1 MNATTTD
8 NPYVAEGFTGA
19 EITEILY
26 ADGESTCVA
35 RSTHGYIPLSY
46 GRAVTILG
54 SAYVVRPGA
63 VILAVDEEGFWTRDC
78 CVHEITDAGTVDGVA
93 NSSARRSLRT
103 MSSAECRFRPAI
115 YFIVPSN
122 PISGYRTLKLVG
134 LIQWEHASDVEARLD
149 EQRHDRVPDAVQ
161 MQFRQLVFAQ
171 RRPSPGDPP
180 GEHLTHRLR
189 EDGTTR
195 RRWATSGLSPIGYVR
210 NVRRRRR
217 SGGRSPWT
225 ATHPTCSRTDSEP
238 SSRGYR
244 QSPSL

>member
-93 NSSARRSLRT
+93 LVRAAGVIGSHEHPRTGGTSRRNPRKE
-103 MSSAECRFRPAI
+103 AE
-115 YFIVPSN
+115 
-122 PISGYRTLKLVG
+122 
-134 LIQWEHASDVEARLD
+134 
-149 EQRHDRVPDAVQ
+149 
-161 MQFRQLVFAQ
+161 
-171 RRPSPGDPP
+171 
-180 GEHLTHRLR
+180 
-189 EDGTTR
+189 
-195 RRWATSGLSPIGYVR
+195 
-210 NVRRRRR
+210 
-217 SGGRSPWT
+217 
-225 ATHPTCSRTDSEP
+225 
-238 SSRGYR
+238 
-244 QSPSL
+244 